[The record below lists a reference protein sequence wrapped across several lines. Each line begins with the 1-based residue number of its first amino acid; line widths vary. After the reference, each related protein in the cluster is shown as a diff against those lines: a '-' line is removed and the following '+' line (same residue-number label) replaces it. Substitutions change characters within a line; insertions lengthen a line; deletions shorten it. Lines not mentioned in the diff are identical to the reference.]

1 MKNYRINI
9 IAEIMSPL
17 SKNELESKLV
27 VSLFDVETH
36 EKISDGESK
45 QFEVI
50 DYEITEAISILKTK
64 NGG

>member
-1 MKNYRINI
+1 MNNYRINI
-9 IAEIMSPL
+9 IAEVMLPL

-45 QFEVI
+45 KFEVI
-50 DYEITEAISILKTK
+50 DYEITEAISILNTK

>member
-1 MKNYRINI
+1 MNNYRINI
-9 IAEIMSPL
+9 IAEVMSPL

-45 QFEVI
+45 KFEVI
-50 DYEITEAISILKTK
+50 DYEIT
-64 NGG
+64 GG